1 MSTAT
6 FEQQRAGDALTSLA
20 AWSLIVSGLLMVVG
34 GIPLASFQ
42 AQNPPPTAIPVLNII
57 IHLLQMAGVVGLLRS
72 EAAGRGRLAVAG
84 PALTLFGFA
93 VLVAA
98 EATWLAQLGV
108 ADTLYGVATLALAL
122 GLLPAGAAVVR
133 ARRWTDWHRFTP
145 LACGLYIPLVLVPSF
160 ALQGLAMHYALGLW
174 GVCWLL
180 LGLALRAETN

>member
-6 FEQQRAGDALTSLA
+6 FEQRRTGDALTSLA
-20 AWSLIVSGLLMVVG
+20 AWGLIAGGQLIVVG

-42 AQNPPPTAIPVLNII
+42 AQNPPPAAIPVLNII

-93 VLVAA
+93 VLVPA
-98 EATWLAQLGV
+98 EAAWLTQLGV
-108 ADTLYGVATLALAL
+108 ADTLFSVATLALML
-122 GLLPAGAAVVR
+122 GLLLAGAAVVR
-133 ARRWTDWHRFTP
+133 ARRWTGWHRFTP
-145 LACGLYIPLVLVPSF
+145 LACGLFIPLVLYPSF
-160 ALQGLAMHYALGLW
+160 GLPGLAMHYALGLW

-180 LGLALRAETN
+180 LGLALRAEAG